1 MLLYYMYAGPYNCCL
16 RCAVQKIIYT
26 FSPIS
31 AVVFGLA
38 AAYLVLG

>member
-1 MLLYYMYAGPYNCCL
+1 MQQVPDAGLDLAL
-16 RCAVQKIIYT
+16 RKKIIYT

-38 AAYLVLG
+38 AAYVVLG